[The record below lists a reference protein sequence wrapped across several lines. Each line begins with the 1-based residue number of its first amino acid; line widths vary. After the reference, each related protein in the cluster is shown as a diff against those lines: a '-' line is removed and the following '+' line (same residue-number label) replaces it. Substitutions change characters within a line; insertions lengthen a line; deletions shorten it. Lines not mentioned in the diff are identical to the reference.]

1 MNPFV
6 CALTLI
12 LSCGSKSAAALNV
25 SHAAVAFTDV
35 YYTQRSY
42 DLCRVFN
49 GCRDV
54 EANPLTRAFQRNGR
68 PIAYQSTY
76 VGLSLSSFVGQ
87 KMRTSHNR
95 VLRRIWW
102 LPQTVLIGA
111 SIYGAQSQARD
122 YGSALARCGRGC
134 ALALGR

>member
-25 SHAAVAFTDV
+25 SHAAIAFTDS

-42 DLCRVFN
+42 SLCREFGRCWN
-49 GCRDV
+49 I
-54 EANPLTRAFQRNGR
+54 EANPLTRPFQRNGK
-68 PIAYQSTY
+68 PIAYEASY
-76 VGLSLSSFVGQ
+76 AGLSLASFAAQ
-87 KMRTSHNR
+87 RMRTSHNR

-102 LPQTVLIGA
+102 LPQGALIGA
-111 SIYGAQSQARD
+111 SIYGAYSQSRD
-122 YGSALARCGRGC
+122 YGAALAKCGTGC
-134 ALALGR
+134 TSAFGR